1 MEEHNAYAVS
11 FIEAV
16 KRLKAEFPG
25 TRTSGGV
32 SNVSFA
38 FRGND
43 RVREAIHSVFLY
55 HAIAAGLDMAI
66 VNAGVLPI
74 YDDIEPELR
83 ERVEDVVLNRRP
95 DATERL
101 LDLAAQYAGGPGW
114 SAPPRTWPGASDRST
129 SA

>member
-1 MEEHNAYAVS
+1 M
-11 FIEAV
+11 
-16 KRLKAEFPG
+16 
-25 TRTSGGV
+25 

-83 ERVEDVVLNRRP
+83 ERVEDVVLEPPAGRHRAAARSRP
-95 DATERL
+95 RSTPAE
-101 LDLAAQYAGGPGW
+101 PGW
-114 SAPPRTWPGASDRST
+114 SAPPRTSPGASDRSR
-129 SA
+129 SG